1 MSLRRVGL
9 QLSPAAGQAFRMPA
23 AHAYHDKAGDVFAA
37 HAADGP
43 HNAYTDRPAMLALAG
58 DVAGLR
64 IFDAGCGGGHYAAEL
79 ADRGADVVAVDGSAT
94 LVGHA
99 RALLGGRAEVRQHD
113 LDTPLTFAADA
124 SFDGVVCALV
134 LHHLTNRVQFLGEM
148 RRVLRPG
155 GWFLLST
162 THPAA
167 DWRYF
172 GGSYFDEGWTDFPMA
187 DGITMRF
194 QRMTLETLLTDVLDA
209 GFVLE
214 RLVEPRAVEA
224 LRAINPE
231 RYERLT
237 DRPSFVAM
245 RLRLA

>member
-1 MSLRRVGL
+1 
-9 QLSPAAGQAFRMPA
+9 MPA
-23 AHAYHDKAGDVFAA
+23 AHAYHDQAGDVFAA

-43 HNAYTDRPAMLALAG
+43 HNAYTDRPAMLTLAG

-64 IFDAGCGGGHYAAEL
+64 VLGAGCGGGHYAAEL
-79 ADRGADVVAVDGSAT
+79 VGRGAEVVAVDGSAT

-99 RALLGGRAEVRQHD
+99 RALLGDRAEVLHHD
-113 LDTPLTFAADA
+113 LDAPLEFAAAA

-134 LHHLTNRVQFLGEM
+134 LHHLTDRAGFLGEV

-162 THPAA
+162 THPLS

-172 GGSYFDEGWTDFPMA
+172 GGSYFDESWVEFPMA

-194 QRMTLETLLTDVLDA
+194 QRMTLESLMTEVLDA

-214 RLVEPRAVEA
+214 RLVEPRAVET

-237 DRPSFVAM
+237 ERPSFVAL
-245 RLRLA
+245 RLRRP

>member
-1 MSLRRVGL
+1 
-9 QLSPAAGQAFRMPA
+9 MPA
-23 AHAYHDKAGDVFAA
+23 AHAYHDQAGDVFAA
-37 HAADGP
+37 HAADGS
-43 HNAYTDRPAMLALAG
+43 HNAYTDRPAMLTLAS

-64 IFDAGCGGGHYAAEL
+64 ILDAGCGGGHYAAEL
-79 ADRGADVVAVDGSAT
+79 VRRGAEVVAVDGSAA
-94 LVGHA
+94 LVRHA
-99 RALLGGRAEVRQHD
+99 RALLGDRAEIQQHD
-113 LDTPLTFAADA
+113 LDTPLEFAADA

-134 LHHLTNRVQFLGEM
+134 LHHLTDRAGFLAEV

-162 THPAA
+162 THPTS
-167 DWRYF
+167 DWGYF
-172 GGSYFDEGWTDFPMA
+172 GGSYFDESWVGFSMA

-194 QRMTLETLLTDVLDA
+194 QRMTLESLMTEVLDA

-214 RLVEPRAVEA
+214 RLVEPRAVET

-237 DRPSFVAM
+237 GRPSFVAL
-245 RLRLA
+245 RLRRP